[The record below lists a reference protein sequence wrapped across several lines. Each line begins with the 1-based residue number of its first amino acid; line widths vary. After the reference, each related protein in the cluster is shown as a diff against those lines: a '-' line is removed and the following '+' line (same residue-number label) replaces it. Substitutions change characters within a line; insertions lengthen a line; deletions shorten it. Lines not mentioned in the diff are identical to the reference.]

1 MRAYLDI
8 ETSFGGEIT
17 IIGIFVP
24 PHRLI
29 QLVGEEVNWTNLW
42 NALTGVSS
50 LRTYNG
56 SRFDLPVIKK
66 MLKIDLNKY
75 FNCRDLMY
83 DCWQKNLYGGLK
95 RVEEKLG
102 IARLSKGVDGIEA
115 MRLWERYRLYKDQE
129 ALRLLLTYNRED
141 VVNLFYLENYL
152 EENSAPDNN
161 IYRGEDLI

>member
-24 PHRLI
+24 PHRFI

-66 MLKIDLNKY
+66 MLKIDLSKY

-102 IARLSKGVDGIEA
+102 IARLSKGVNGIEA

-129 ALRLLLTYNRED
+129 ALQLLLTYNRED
-141 VVNLFYLENYL
+141 VVNLFYLETYL
-152 EENSAPDNN
+152 EENSAPDKN
-161 IYRGEDLI
+161 I

>member
-1 MRAYLDI
+1 MKAYLDI

-152 EENSAPDNN
+152 EENSAPDKN
-161 IYRGEDLI
+161 IYGGEDLI

>member
-1 MRAYLDI
+1 MKAYLDI
-8 ETSFGGEIT
+8 ETSFAGEIT
-17 IIGIFVP
+17 IIGVFVP
-24 PHRLI
+24 ADRLV
-29 QLVGEEVNWTNLW
+29 QLIGEEVNWTNLW

-56 SRFDLPVIKK
+56 SRFDLPIIKK

-83 DCWQKNLYGGLK
+83 DCWKKNLYGGLK

-129 ALRLLLTYNRED
+129 ALQLLLTYNRED
-141 VVNLFYLENYL
+141 VVNLFYLETYL
-152 EENSAPDNN
+152 EEDSYPDKN
-161 IYRGEDLI
+161 I